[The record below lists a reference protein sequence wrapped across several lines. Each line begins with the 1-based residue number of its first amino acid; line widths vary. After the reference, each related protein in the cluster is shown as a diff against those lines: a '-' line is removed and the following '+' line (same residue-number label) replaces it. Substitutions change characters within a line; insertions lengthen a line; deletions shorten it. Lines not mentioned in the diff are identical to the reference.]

1 MLIIGVIGA
10 SCDDEALN
18 KTAYEVGRLIA
29 KKGAALLCGGL
40 GGVMLN
46 ACRGAKDA
54 DGLTIGIIPT
64 NKKEDANPYVDV
76 PILTG
81 MGYARNVIITE
92 SSDAII
98 AVGGKYGTLS
108 EIGHALNIGKKV
120 FALNSWDVL
129 ESQENFVVA
138 KNPEEAVEL
147 AFGYANR

>member
-10 SCDDEALN
+10 SYDDEALN
-18 KTAYEVGRLIA
+18 KTAYEVGRQIA
-29 KKGAALLCGGL
+29 EKGAALLCGGL

-64 NKKEDANPYVDV
+64 NRKEDANPYVDI

-81 MGYARNVIITE
+81 MGYARNVIIAE
-92 SSDAII
+92 SSDAVI

-147 AFGYANR
+147 ALEYANR